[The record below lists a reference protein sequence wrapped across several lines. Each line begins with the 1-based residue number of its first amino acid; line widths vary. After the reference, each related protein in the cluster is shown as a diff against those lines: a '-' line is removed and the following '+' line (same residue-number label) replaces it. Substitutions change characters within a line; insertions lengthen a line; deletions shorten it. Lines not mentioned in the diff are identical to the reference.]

1 MFHPTVRPCIPSC
14 VSVSHSKSIVSTAKW
29 WSKETQNSDHRIEAS
44 LFLFVSG
51 RAWAIQTRKKETF
64 HHAHQSRWLILAD
77 RPTISPFSS
86 FYNSQRNGAV
96 TRIHQCLDWEEHPA
110 CPSIGLIFYQFP
122 RPMLLTLFS
131 CCLDSFSWWLTWPG
145 QWGMSRQDFSL
156 LKATCFKMCFRGHV
170 TQLNRK
176 HLWCICFGVG
186 ISQCGEGAGCIGK
199 GRRPVRLL
207 SPARAEQ
214 SLRQAGQANRGQITQ
229 GLVDHGKESGFIPR
243 VEGSHW
249 MVLSCHWSWW
259 ESGLSIIRLHF
270 ECIPLAT
277 VCRMSEE
284 RRSLLRTYWDPP
296 TSRW

>member
-29 WSKETQNSDHRIEAS
+29 WSKETQNSDHRIEAL

-110 CPSIGLIFYQFP
+110 CPSIGLIFYQSP
-122 RPMLLTLFS
+122 RSMLLTLFS
-131 CCLDSFSWWLTWPG
+131 CCVDSFSWWLTWPG

-156 LKATCFKMCFRGHV
+156 LKATCFKMCFLGHV

-176 HLWCICFGVG
+176 HLWRVCFGVG

-207 SPARAEQ
+207 SPARGEQ
-214 SLRQAGQANRGQITQ
+214 SLRQAGQLNQGPDHTGPCGPWQRVWLYPKSGGKSLNGFKLPLEVVGVWVKHHQIA
-229 GLVDHGKESGFIPR
+229 F
-243 VEGSHW
+243 W
-249 MVLSCHWSWW
+249 M
-259 ESGLSIIRLHF
+259 
-270 ECIPLAT
+270 
-277 VCRMSEE
+277 
-284 RRSLLRTYWDPP
+284 YPP
-296 TSRW
+296 GYCV